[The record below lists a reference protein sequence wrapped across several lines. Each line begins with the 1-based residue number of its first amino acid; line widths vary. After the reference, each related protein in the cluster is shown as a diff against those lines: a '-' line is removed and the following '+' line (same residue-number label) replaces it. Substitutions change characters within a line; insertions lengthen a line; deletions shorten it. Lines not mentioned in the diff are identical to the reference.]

1 MYGLQQALA
10 PPWSFSL
17 PVCTQSEVGTSEHLR
32 AGSVAPASPATSP
45 LCSQLR
51 PVGPA
56 QPPSFARAGPPAG
69 ARVYLVVGLISRY

>member
-45 LCSQLR
+45 LLSAAASRPRPATFICS
-51 PVGPA
+51 G
-56 QPPSFARAGPPAG
+56 RAAG
-69 ARVYLVVGLISRY
+69 WG